1 MRVVNLAKRPFHNRR
16 PVARLAAVLWV
27 LGVLLLAANLWKWG
41 GHFRGSS
48 DSGDRLD
55 LLQRQVSQ
63 EEQKLDEYWQEL
75 RRVRLGARNQK
86 AQYLNLLIH
95 RRTFPWSR
103 LFDQLEEVL
112 PENVYLENVV
122 PDVQLAKESRR
133 GRTTRST
140 RARTAKQARE
150 RARQRALGQSA
161 QSEEPEDEPQAE
173 EKAVR
178 DRIVLNL
185 GGIARTEE
193 ALHDFLRRLYGH
205 ESFLDPNFDREE
217 TETTG
222 GPVKFRIR
230 VVYLT
235 PPRETFPVQ
244 LAELPPAEGET
255 SGDTSVSGDTSTSGD
270 SSATETSSQPAPPE
284 GSQPADVG
292 SAVAAATPSAEGET
306 RTSVAA
312 EEEGESKELLERRGR
327 DFVQDTLRDRRERA
341 ERRAAARAAARERE
355 ARESEA
361 AERETSRPTSR
372 TGPSRVSVAPR
383 PRGTTVVP
391 SAAPEARPQ
400 AQPETRSAPEPR
412 QTRSRPDRRTTRP
425 DTTRPETT
433 PVDRPEPTQPGASS
447 SPRLRGMLEWLPDF
461 LRPELTI
468 PTTEANGEAA

>member
-27 LGVLLLAANLWKWG
+27 LGALLLAANLWKWG
-41 GHFRGSS
+41 SHFRGSS
-48 DSGDRLD
+48 DSGDRLE

-63 EEQKLDEYWQEL
+63 EEQKLDDYWQEL
-75 RRVRLGARNQK
+75 RRVRLQSRNKK

-122 PDVQLAKESRR
+122 PDVQLARESRR

-140 RARTAKQARE
+140 RARTAREARAL
-150 RARQRALGQSA
+150 ARQRALGQSA
-161 QSEEPEDEPQAE
+161 QSEEAE
-173 EKAVR
+173 VEQETTEKAVR
-178 DRIVLNL
+178 DKIVLSL

-193 ALHDFLRRLYGH
+193 ALLEFLRRLYRH
-205 ESFLDPNFDREE
+205 DSFLDPNFNRES

-222 GPVKFRIR
+222 GPVKFRIS

-255 SGDTSVSGDTSTSGD
+255 STDGAASVAPGQ
-270 SSATETSSQPAPPE
+270 AAPPE
-284 GSQPADVG
+284 GSPSADVAP
-292 SAVAAATPSAEGET
+292 AVASTAPAEGET
-306 RTSVAA
+306 QTSVTAG
-312 EEEGESKELLERRGR
+312 EEGQGEGEELLERRGR
-327 DFVQDTLRDRRERA
+327 DFVQETLRERRERA
-341 ERRAAARAAARERE
+341 ERRAEARASAQERE
-355 ARESEA
+355 AREAESRAGEA
-361 AERETSRPTSR
+361 TARPTTR

-383 PRGTTVVP
+383 PRGTTSAP
-391 SAAPEARPQ
+391 SAAPET
-400 AQPETRSAPEPR
+400 QPETRRSTPAPR
-412 QTRSRPDRRTTRP
+412 QTRTRPDRTRTTRPETTRP

-447 SPRLRGMLEWLPDF
+447 SPRLRGMLQWLPDF

-468 PTTEANGEAA
+468 PTNEATGEAA